1 MLEFCVPDDVAM
13 SLSGTVRVAN
23 MSVRKSVFLRYTIN
37 KWKTTERD
45 VSLKPRPHQQQ
56 CRSNIVECYNVERCF
71 DIVAQNGNIVEATG
85 NKVTCCFDNVASTLL
100 LVSTGLKGRS
110 DRMRRRATRRR
121 AENDSKI

>member
-71 DIVAQNGNIVEATG
+71 DIVAVFGNNVEAT
-85 NKVTCCFDNVASTLL
+85 FDFV
-100 LVSTGLKGRS
+100 
-110 DRMRRRATRRR
+110 
-121 AENDSKI
+121 AENGNNVERVLR